1 MASLFGRGLELNL
14 IHSDEPIPNS
24 NSFIVTSMKCLS
36 LTFLPSITAGYL
48 VRSILMLTCVES
60 VSGQVAFSQ
69 QVPTIIP
76 NTASAE
82 FNSPNKPPVQVKSNT
97 VRMPVQAGATGLE
110 IIKIGDRAS
119 LEPGDAIS
127 YRLQV
132 RNTGTVPITNL
143 QVKDT
148 LPLGFKFLP
157 KSPVAAIANVN
168 GTPTGPASPV
178 TATVSGSVVTF
189 GYPEL
194 QPAQSMIIA
203 YAALTSPDAVRGS
216 GRNSAIAFGESPGG
230 PVNSNVASHRVVV
243 RAGIVSDCG
252 TLIGRVFEDKNFDG
266 EQQPG
271 EPGIPNAVVFLED
284 GNRVMTDPDGLF
296 SLPYV
301 LAGFHTGTLDLTSLP
316 GYSLAPNLY
325 RIDKNSS
332 SRSVRLEPSG
342 MARMNFA
349 VTPTYR
355 EGVR

>member
-1 MASLFGRGLELNL
+1 MNILEVIVFRSCFISSTLRWLFFL
-14 IHSDEPIPNS
+14 I
-24 NSFIVTSMKCLS
+24 
-36 LTFLPSITAGYL
+36 
-48 VRSILMLTCVES
+48 CVEI
-60 VSGQVAFSQ
+60 VNVGPAFSQ
-69 QVPTIIP
+69 ATPTIIP

-82 FNSPNKPPVQVKSNT
+82 FQSPGKPPTSVKSNT
-97 VRMPVQAGATGLE
+97 VTMPVQGGRAGLE

-119 LEPGDAIS
+119 IEPGDALS

-132 RNTGTVPITNL
+132 RNTGTAPVTNL
-143 QVKDT
+143 QIKDT

-157 KSPVAAIANVN
+157 KSAVVAIGNTS
-168 GTPTGPASPV
+168 G
-178 TATVSGSVVTF
+178 TATGAPTPITATISGSIVTF
-189 GYPEL
+189 AYPAL
-194 QPAQSMIIA
+194 QPDQSVIIA

-216 GRNSAIAFGESPGG
+216 GRNSAIAFGDSPSG
-230 PVNSNVASHRVVV
+230 PVNSSIASHRVVV
-243 RAGIVSDCG
+243 RPGIVSDCG

-271 EPGIPNAVVFLED
+271 EPGIPNAVVILED

-316 GYSLAPNLY
+316 GYTLAPNLY

>member
-1 MASLFGRGLELNL
+1 MSMKWLCLTLLPSTAMGCLVKSLFL
-14 IHSDEPIPNS
+14 
-24 NSFIVTSMKCLS
+24 
-36 LTFLPSITAGYL
+36 L
-48 VRSILMLTCVES
+48 VCVES
-60 VSGQVAFSQ
+60 VSGQAAFSQ
-69 QVPTIIP
+69 RVPTIIP

-82 FNSPNKPPVQVKSNT
+82 FNSPNKLPVQVKSNT
-97 VRMPVQAGATGLE
+97 VRMPVQGGAAGLE

-148 LPLGFKFLP
+148 LPLGFKFLS

-168 GTPTGPASPV
+168 GTQAGPASPV

-194 QPAQSMIIA
+194 QPAQSVIIA

-216 GRNSAIAFGESPGG
+216 GRNSAIAFGDSSSG
-230 PVNSNVASHRVVV
+230 PVNSSIASHRVVV
-243 RAGIVSDCG
+243 RPGIVSDCG

-284 GNRVMTDPDGLF
+284 GNRVMTDADGLF

-332 SRSVRLEPSG
+332 ARSVRLEPSG

>member
-1 MASLFGRGLELNL
+1 
-14 IHSDEPIPNS
+14 
-24 NSFIVTSMKCLS
+24 MKCLYS
-36 LTFLPSITAGYL
+36 TVLPSMAIGCL
-48 VRSILMLTCVES
+48 VRSILMLVCVES
-60 VSGQVAFSQ
+60 VSGSAAFSQ
-69 QVPTIIP
+69 QVPAIIP

-82 FNSPNKPPVQVKSNT
+82 FNSPNKPSIQVKSNT
-97 VRMPVQAGATGLE
+97 VRMPVQGGTAGLE
-110 IIKIGDRAS
+110 IVKIGDRAS

-132 RNTGTVPITNL
+132 RNTGTVAITNL
-143 QVKDT
+143 KVKDT

-157 KSPVAAIANVN
+157 KSPVAAIANAN
-168 GTPTGPASPV
+168 GTPTGLPSPV
-178 TATVSGSVVTF
+178 TTTISGSVVTF

-194 QPAQSMIIA
+194 QPAQSVIIA

-216 GRNSAIAFGESPGG
+216 GRNSAIAFGDSSSG
-230 PVNSNVASHRVVV
+230 PVNSSVASHRVVV
-243 RAGIVSDCG
+243 RPGIVSDCG

-332 SRSVRLEPSG
+332 ARSVRLEPSG